1 MLSPR
6 IELVYGYHGCSR
18 DVADMVL
25 RASQVSLTS
34 SENDYDWLGSGIY
47 FWESAPNRAWE
58 WAERKFGRDR
68 AAVLGA
74 KIRLGHCLD
83 LTDIDSYDVLRQTY
97 MALLETGVQLPKNG
111 KLLHRL
117 DCLVINT
124 ATMHAERELGDPY
137 DTVRCPFVEG
147 EPVFPDSRFYDHSHI
162 QISVRNPKA
171 ILSLFPV
178 EFDH

>member
-1 MLSPR
+1 MIAPQ
-6 IELVYGYHGCSR
+6 IEYVYGYHGCSQS
-18 DVADMVL
+18 VAELVL
-25 RASQVSLTS
+25 QNRTVSLTS

-47 FWESAPNRAWE
+47 FWESAPLRAHE
-58 WAERKFGRDR
+58 WAARKFGKGD

-83 LTDIDSYDVLRQTY
+83 LMDIDSYGILRRTY
-97 MALLETGVQLPKNG
+97 LELLGAGLPLPKNG
-111 KLLHRL
+111 RYLHRL

-124 ATMHAERELGDPY
+124 ATMHAERNLGDPY

-162 QISVRNPKA
+162 QISVRNPES
-171 ILSLFPV
+171 IVSLFSV
-178 EFDH
+178 EIDR